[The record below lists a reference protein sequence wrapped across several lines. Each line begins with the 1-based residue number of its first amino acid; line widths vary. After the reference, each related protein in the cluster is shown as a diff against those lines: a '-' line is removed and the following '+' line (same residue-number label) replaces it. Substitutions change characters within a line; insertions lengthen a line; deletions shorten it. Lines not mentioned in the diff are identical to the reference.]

1 MKIARLSISNFR
13 QYQSVNFDFT
23 GDDSDFIIISGANG
37 NGKTNFLNALSWC
50 LYDNENFA
58 VKDNQNLS
66 LVSRDTIS
74 NSGDHEEIVT
84 KVALDLTMANGTSAR
99 VTRLAKFRKNNNAAT
114 QISPSKLSV
123 TVLEDA
129 SKGYSSEA
137 NPELWIEQNLPKR
150 LEPYV
155 LFDGERLENFF
166 KRESAKTVQA
176 AVLEIAQVDV
186 LRNMNSHLEIAI
198 EKLRKAAATQ
208 DSTFAI
214 LEASKKVDEL
224 NVKLA
229 SLTNEET
236 ALAEALNDLERNYA
250 GIEDA
255 IAREQTHVLDIQ
267 REKNL
272 SEQIGNLEVDLSE
285 AWTQFAEWG
294 AKNAPAVFARSAIEV
309 TLSEIEKRHQKG
321 ELPPPIKESVLVGLL
336 EQGTCVCGSDLRAN
350 QDNHDHIEEL
360 LDKNRSLGEL
370 GGILQGMEAHLAGF
384 MSRLQNSEDTR
395 AILQR
400 QIGASRKKLLE
411 LKAEY
416 DVLRKRISE
425 SASQGKSAPLE
436 DLQRLMDGKDR
447 ANLRIG
453 EVRSQLA
460 SIKSQLKTAET
471 DQERLLSKSDKAQ
484 AQFKKLEFAKEA
496 LKQSQLMFKE
506 LSDEVRLE
514 VQKQIDTQFKRM
526 IWKQNYIDRVEIDD
540 DFIVSVWDRQ
550 GFEILATLSAGE
562 RECLAFAF
570 SLALNGISNYELP
583 MVIDTPFGRM
593 SSEPRPN
600 VARSLA
606 ESTKPG
612 EGHETR
618 QVILLM
624 TDTEY
629 DTAVQEALVSRNPKL
644 LSLQFDQDNST
655 VRLQEA

>member
-1 MKIARLSISNFR
+1 MKISRLAISNFR

-23 GDDSDFIIISGANG
+23 GDDSDFIIINGANG

-50 LYDNENFA
+50 LYDSENFA

-74 NSGDHEEIVT
+74 SASESDEITT
-84 KVALDLTMANGTSAR
+84 KVGLDLTMANGTSAR
-99 VTRLAKFRKNNNAAT
+99 VTRIAKFKKKNNVAT

-129 SKGYSSEA
+129 AKGSSSEA

-186 LRNMNSHLEIAI
+186 LRTMNSHLEIAI
-198 EKLRKAAATQ
+198 EKLRKAAASQ
-208 DSTFAI
+208 DSTFSI
-214 LEASKKVDEL
+214 LEASKRVEEL
-224 NVKLA
+224 NIKLT
-229 SLTNEET
+229 SLSDEELALSEQLNE
-236 ALAEALNDLERNYA
+236 LDRNYA

-255 IAREQTHVLDIQ
+255 IVREKTHVLDIQ

-272 SEQIGNLEVDLSE
+272 SEQIAALEIDFSE
-285 AWTQFAEWG
+285 AWAQFAEWG
-294 AKNAPAVFARSAIEV
+294 AKNAPAVFARSALEA
-309 TLSEIEKRHQKG
+309 TLGEIEERHQKG

-336 EQGTCVCGSDLRAN
+336 EQGVCVCGSDLNAN
-350 QDNHDHIEEL
+350 REQHLHIQDL

-370 GGILQGMEAHLAGF
+370 GGILQGMESHLTGY
-384 MSRLQNSEDTR
+384 MSRLQSSEDTR
-395 AILQR
+395 VVLQR
-400 QIGASRKKLLE
+400 QIGALRKKLSE
-411 LKAEY
+411 LKVEY
-416 DVLRKRISE
+416 DALRKRISE

-447 ANLRIG
+447 ANLRVG
-453 EVRSQLA
+453 EVRSQMET
-460 SIKSQLKTAET
+460 IKSQLKVAEA

-484 AQFKKLEFAKEA
+484 AQFKKLEFAKEV

-514 VQKQIDTQFKRM
+514 VQKQIDAQFKRM

-540 DFIVSVWDRQ
+540 DFIVSVWDKQ

-600 VARSLA
+600 VARALA

-612 EGHETR
+612 EGRETR

-629 DTAVQEALVSRNPKL
+629 DTAVKEALESRNPKL
-644 LSLQFDQDNST
+644 LSLQFDQGNST
-655 VRLQEA
+655 VSLQGA

>member
-66 LVSRDTIS
+66 IVSRGTIS
-74 NSGDHEEIVT
+74 NSSDNEEIVT
-84 KVALDLTMANGTSAR
+84 KVGLDLTMANGSSAR
-99 VTRLAKFRKNNNAAT
+99 VTRVAKFKKSRNAAT

-129 SKGYSSEA
+129 SKGSSSEA

-166 KRESAKTVQA
+166 KRESAKTVRA

-236 ALAEALNDLERNYA
+236 ALSDQLNDLERNYA

-272 SEQIGNLEVDLSE
+272 SEQIGGLEADLSE
-285 AWTQFAEWG
+285 AWAQFAEWG
-294 AKNAPAVFARSAIEV
+294 AKNAPAVFARSALEL
-309 TLSEIEKRHQKG
+309 TLGEIEKRHQKG

-336 EQGTCVCGSDLRAN
+336 ERGICVCGSDLHAN
-350 QDNHDHIEEL
+350 RDRHDHIEDL

-370 GGILQGMEAHLAGF
+370 GGILQGMEPHLTGF
-384 MSRLQNSEDTR
+384 RSRLQSSEDTR

-400 QIGASRKKLLE
+400 QIGTSRKKLSE

-416 DVLRKRISE
+416 DTLRKRISE

-453 EVRSQLA
+453 EVRSQMGLV
-460 SIKSQLKTAET
+460 KTQLKNAET

-484 AQFKKLEFAKEA
+484 AQFKKLAFAKEA

-514 VQKQIDTQFKRM
+514 VQKQIDAQFKRM

-540 DFIVSVWDRQ
+540 DFIVSVWDKQ

-600 VARSLA
+600 VAGSLA

-629 DTAVQEALVSRNPKL
+629 DTAVKEALESRNPKL

-655 VRLQEA
+655 VKLQEA

>member
-1 MKIARLSISNFR
+1 MKISRLAISNFR

-23 GDDSDFIIISGANG
+23 GNDSDFIIISGANG

-50 LYDNENFA
+50 LYDSENFA
-58 VKDNQNLS
+58 VEDNQNLS

-74 NSGDHEEIVT
+74 SASESDEIIT
-84 KVALDLTMANGTSAR
+84 KVGLDLTMANGTSAR
-99 VTRLAKFRKNNNAAT
+99 VTRMAKFKQRNNVAT

-123 TVLEDA
+123 TVLADA
-129 SKGYSSEA
+129 SKGSSSEP

-186 LRNMNSHLEIAI
+186 LRSLNSRLEIAI
-198 EKLRKAAATQ
+198 EKLRRAAASQ

-214 LEASKKVDEL
+214 LEASKTVEKL
-224 NVKLA
+224 SIRLA
-229 SLTNEET
+229 SLINEE
-236 ALAEALNDLERNYA
+236 LAISEQLNELDRNYA
-250 GIEDA
+250 GIEEA
-255 IAREQTHVLDIQ
+255 LVREKTYVLDIQ

-272 SEQIGNLEVDLSE
+272 SEQIAALDIDFSE
-285 AWTQFAEWG
+285 AWAQFAEWG
-294 AKNAPAVFARSAIEV
+294 AKNAPAVFARSALEAA
-309 TLSEIEKRHQKG
+309 LGEIEKRHQKG
-321 ELPPPIKESVLVGLL
+321 ELPPPIKESVLADLL
-336 EQGTCVCGSDLRAN
+336 EQGVCVCGSDLNSN
-350 QDNHDHIEEL
+350 QERHDHIQDL

-370 GGILQGMEAHLAGF
+370 GGILQGMESHLTGYVA
-384 MSRLQNSEDTR
+384 RLQSSDDTR
-395 AILQR
+395 VVLQR
-400 QIGASRKKLLE
+400 QIGASRQKLSG
-411 LKAEY
+411 LKVEY
-416 DVLRKRISE
+416 DALRKRISE
-425 SASQGKSAPLE
+425 SASQGTSAPLD
-436 DLQRLMDGKDR
+436 DLQRLMDGKDK

-453 EVRSQLA
+453 EVRSQMET
-460 SIKSQLKTAET
+460 IKSQLKIAET

-484 AQFKKLEFAKEA
+484 EQFKKLEFAKEA

-514 VQKQIDTQFKRM
+514 VQKQIDAQFKKM
-526 IWKQNYIDRVEIDD
+526 IWKQNYVDRVEIDD
-540 DFIVSVWDRQ
+540 DFIVSVWDKQ
-550 GFEILATLSAGE
+550 GFEILSTLSAGE

-612 EGHETR
+612 EGRETR

-629 DTAVQEALVSRNPKL
+629 DTAVKEALDSRNPKL
-644 LSLQFDQDNST
+644 LNLQFDQSNST
-655 VRLQEA
+655 VRLQEV

>member
-1 MKIARLSISNFR
+1 MKISRLAIANFR
-13 QYQSVNFDFT
+13 QYQNVNFDFT
-23 GDDSDFIIISGANG
+23 GNDSDFIIISGANG
-37 NGKTNFLNALSWC
+37 NGKTNFLNALSWV

-74 NSGDHEEIVT
+74 NASESDEITT
-84 KVALDLTMANGTSAR
+84 KVGLDLSMANGTSAR
-99 VTRLAKFRKNNNAAT
+99 VTRIAKFKKKNNLAT

-129 SKGYSSEA
+129 SKGSSSEA

-186 LRNMNSHLEIAI
+186 LRTMNSHLEIAI
-198 EKLRKAAATQ
+198 EKLRKAAASQ

-224 NVKLA
+224 NARLA
-229 SLTNEET
+229 SLTSEESALSEQLNE
-236 ALAEALNDLERNYA
+236 LDRNYA

-255 IAREQTHVLDIQ
+255 IVREKTHVLDSQ

-272 SEQIGNLEVDLSE
+272 SEQIAALEIDFSE
-285 AWTQFAEWG
+285 AWGQFAEWG
-294 AKNAPAVFARSAIEV
+294 AKNAPAVFARSALEA
-309 TLSEIEKRHQKG
+309 TLGEIEERHQRG

-336 EQGTCVCGSDLRAN
+336 EQGVCVCGSDLNAN
-350 QDNHDHIEEL
+350 EKQHDHIQDL

-370 GGILQGMEAHLAGF
+370 GGILQGLESHLTGF
-384 MSRLQNSEDTR
+384 MSRLQGSEDTR
-395 AILQR
+395 VILQR
-400 QIGASRKKLLE
+400 QIGASRKKLSE
-411 LKAEY
+411 LKVEY
-416 DVLRKRISE
+416 DALRKRISE

-436 DLQRLMDGKDR
+436 DLQKLMDGKDK

-453 EVRSQLA
+453 EVRSQMET
-460 SIKSQLKTAET
+460 IKSQLKVAEA

-484 AQFKKLEFAKEA
+484 AQFKKLEFAKEV

-514 VQKQIDTQFKRM
+514 VQKQIDAQFKKM

-540 DFIVSVWDRQ
+540 DFIVSVWDKQ
-550 GFEILATLSAGE
+550 GFEILSTLSAGE

-612 EGHETR
+612 EGRETR

-629 DTAVQEALVSRNPKL
+629 DTAVREALESRNPKL
-644 LSLQFDQDNST
+644 LNLQFDQSNST
-655 VRLQEA
+655 VRLQGV

>member
-1 MKIARLSISNFR
+1 MKISRVSISNFR

-23 GDDSDFIIISGANG
+23 GDESDFIIISGANG
-37 NGKTNFLNALSWC
+37 DGKTNFLNTLSWC

-74 NSGDHEEIVT
+74 NASDSDEIVT
-84 KVALDLTMANGTSAR
+84 KVGLDLTMANGTTAR
-99 VTRLAKFRKNNNAAT
+99 VSRMAKFKKNNNVAT

-123 TVLEDA
+123 TVLQDA
-129 SKGYSSEA
+129 SKGSSSEA

-186 LRNMNSHLEIAI
+186 LRNMNSHLETAI
-198 EKLRKAAATQ
+198 DKLRKAAASE

-214 LEASKKVDEL
+214 QEASKKVEVL
-224 NVKLA
+224 SSRLA
-229 SLTNEET
+229 SRTEEES
-236 ALAEALNDLERNYA
+236 ALSEQLSDLARNYA

-255 IAREQTHVLDIQ
+255 IVREQKHAVDVD
-267 REKNL
+267 RERNL
-272 SEQIGNLEVDLSE
+272 SNQIGALEVDLSE
-285 AWTQFAEWG
+285 AWAQFAEWG
-294 AKNAPAVFARSAIEV
+294 AKNAPAVFARSALEAA
-309 TLSEIEKRHQKG
+309 LGEIEKRHQRG

-336 EQGTCVCGSDLRAN
+336 EQGVCVCGSDLHGN
-350 QDNHDHIEEL
+350 QERNDHIENL

-370 GGILQGMEAHLAGF
+370 GAILQGMESHLTGF
-384 MSRLQNSEDTR
+384 MSRLQGSEDTR
-395 AILQR
+395 SVLQH
-400 QIGASRKKLLE
+400 QIATSRKKLSE
-411 LKAEY
+411 LNVEY
-416 DVLRKRISE
+416 DALRKRISE
-425 SASQGKSAPLE
+425 SASQGKSAPLS
-436 DLQRLMDGKDR
+436 DLQRLMDAKDR

-453 EVRSQLA
+453 EVKSEMET
-460 SIKSQLKTAET
+460 ITSQLKSAQTN
-471 DQERLLSKSDKAQ
+471 QEQLLSKSKKAQ

-496 LKQSQLMFKE
+496 LKQSQFMFKE

-514 VQKQIDTQFKRM
+514 VQKQIDTQFKKM

-540 DFIVSVWDRQ
+540 DFIVSVWDKQ
-550 GFEILATLSAGE
+550 GFEILSTLSAGE

-612 EGHETR
+612 EGRETR

-629 DTAVQEALVSRNPKL
+629 DTAVQEALASRNPKL
-644 LSLQFDQDNST
+644 LSLQFDQGNST
-655 VRLQEA
+655 VKLQGA

>member
-1 MKIARLSISNFR
+1 MKIARLAISNFR

-23 GDDSDFIIISGANG
+23 DYDSDFIIISGANG

-74 NSGDHEEIVT
+74 TASDSEEIVT
-84 KVALDLTMANGTSAR
+84 KVGLDLTMANGTSAR
-99 VTRLAKFRKNNNAAT
+99 VTRIAKFKKNNNVAT

-123 TVLEDA
+123 TVLQDA
-129 SKGYSSEA
+129 SKGSSSEA

-198 EKLRKAAATQ
+198 EKLRKAAASQ

-214 LEASKKVDEL
+214 QDASKKVEDL
-224 NVKLA
+224 NSMLG
-229 SLTNEET
+229 SLTKEES
-236 ALAEALNDLERNYA
+236 ALSKQLGDLDRNYA

-255 IAREQTHVLDIQ
+255 IVREKTHVLDIQ

-272 SEQIGNLEVDLSE
+272 SEQISALEVDLSE
-285 AWTQFAEWG
+285 AWAQFAEWS
-294 AKNAPAVFARSAIEV
+294 AKNAPAIFARRALEAS
-309 TLSEIEKRHQKG
+309 LGEIEKRHQRG

-336 EQGTCVCGSDLRAN
+336 EHGVCVCGSDLHGN
-350 QDNHDHIEEL
+350 QERHDHIENL

-370 GGILQGMEAHLAGF
+370 GAILQGMESHLTGF
-384 MSRLQNSEDTR
+384 MSRLEGSEDTR
-395 AILQR
+395 AVLQR
-400 QIGASRKKLLE
+400 QIGTSRKKHSE
-411 LKAEY
+411 LKVEY
-416 DVLRKRISE
+416 EALRKRISE

-436 DLQRLMDGKDR
+436 DLQKLMDGKDR

-453 EVRSQLA
+453 EVKSQIEI
-460 SIKSQLKTAET
+460 IKSQLKTAQTE
-471 DQERLLSKSDKAQ
+471 QERLLSKSDKAQ

-514 VQKQIDTQFKRM
+514 VQKQIDTQFKKM
-526 IWKQNYIDRVEIDD
+526 IWKQNYIERVEIDD
-540 DFIVSVWDRQ
+540 DFIVSVWDKQ
-550 GFEILATLSAGE
+550 GFEILSTLSAGE

-629 DTAVQEALVSRNPKL
+629 DTAVKEALASRKPKIL
-644 LSLQFDQDNST
+644 NLQFDQGNST
-655 VRLQEA
+655 VKLQGA

>member
-1 MKIARLSISNFR
+1 MKISRLAILNFR

-23 GDDSDFIIISGANG
+23 GDDSDFIVISGANG

-74 NSGDHEEIVT
+74 NASESEEIVA
-84 KVALDLTMANGTSAR
+84 KVGLDLTMADGTSAR
-99 VTRLAKFRKNNNAAT
+99 VTRTAKFKKKNNVAT
-114 QISPSKLSV
+114 QLAPSKLSV
-123 TVLEDA
+123 TVLQDA
-129 SKGYSSEA
+129 SKGSSSEP
-137 NPELWIEQNLPKR
+137 NPELWIEQNLPRR

-166 KRESAKTVQA
+166 RRESAKTVQA

-186 LRNMNSHLEIAI
+186 LRNMNSHLEVAI
-198 EKLRKAAATQ
+198 EKLRKAAASS

-214 LEASKKVDEL
+214 QEASKKVEDLSSSLE
-224 NVKLA
+224 
-229 SLTNEET
+229 SLTDEEL
-236 ALAEALNDLERNYA
+236 ALSEQLRNFEIDYA

-255 IAREQTHVLDIQ
+255 IVREQTHVSDIE
-267 REKNL
+267 REKKL
-272 SEQIGNLEVDLSE
+272 SEEILALERDLSE
-285 AWTQFAEWG
+285 AWAQFAEWG
-294 AKNAPAVFARSAIEV
+294 AKNAPAVFARSALEAALGEV
-309 TLSEIEKRHQKG
+309 EKRHQRG

-336 EQGTCVCGSDLRAN
+336 EQGVCVCGSDLHGN
-350 QDNHDHIEEL
+350 QERHDHVEKL

-370 GGILQGMEAHLAGF
+370 GAILQGMESHLTGHI
-384 MSRLQNSEDTR
+384 SRLQGSEDAR
-395 AILQR
+395 VVLQR
-400 QIGASRKKLLE
+400 QIGTLREKLSQRKV
-411 LKAEY
+411 EY
-416 DVLRKRISE
+416 DGLRKRISD

-447 ANLRIG
+447 ANQRIG
-453 EVRSQLA
+453 KVKSEMA
-460 SIKSQLKTAET
+460 IIKSQLINAQT
-471 DQERLLSKSDKAQ
+471 DQERLLSKSQKAQ
-484 AQFKKLEFAKEA
+484 VQFKKLEFAKEVI
-496 LKQSQLMFKE
+496 KQSQLMFKE

-526 IWKQNYIDRVEIDD
+526 IWKQDYVDRVEIDD
-540 DFIVSVWDRQ
+540 DFLVSVWDRQ
-550 GFEILATLSAGE
+550 GFEILSTLSAGE

-600 VARSLA
+600 VARALA
-606 ESTKPG
+606 ESTKAG
-612 EGHETR
+612 KDQQSR

-629 DTAVQEALVSRNPKL
+629 DTAVKEALQSRSPKL
-644 LSLQFDQDNST
+644 LHLEFDQANST
-655 VRLQEA
+655 VTLQGA

>member
-1 MKIARLSISNFR
+1 MKISRLAILNFR

-23 GDDSDFIIISGANG
+23 GDDSDFIVISGANG

-74 NSGDHEEIVT
+74 NASESEEIVA
-84 KVALDLTMANGTSAR
+84 KVGLDLTMADGTSAR
-99 VTRLAKFRKNNNAAT
+99 VTRTAKFKKKNNVAT
-114 QISPSKLSV
+114 QLAPSKLSV
-123 TVLEDA
+123 TVLQDA
-129 SKGYSSEA
+129 SKGSSSEP
-137 NPELWIEQNLPKR
+137 NPELWIEQNLPRR

-166 KRESAKTVQA
+166 RRESAKTVQA

-186 LRNMNSHLEIAI
+186 LRNMNSHLEVAI
-198 EKLRKAAATQ
+198 EKLRKAAASS

-214 LEASKKVDEL
+214 QEASTKVEDLSSSLE
-224 NVKLA
+224 
-229 SLTNEET
+229 SLTDEEL
-236 ALAEALNDLERNYA
+236 ALSEQLRNFEIDYA

-255 IAREQTHVLDIQ
+255 IVREQTHVSDIE
-267 REKNL
+267 REKKL
-272 SEQIGNLEVDLSE
+272 SEEILALERDLSE
-285 AWTQFAEWG
+285 AWAQFAEWG
-294 AKNAPAVFARSAIEV
+294 AKNAPAVFARSALEAA
-309 TLSEIEKRHQKG
+309 LGEIEKRHQRG

-336 EQGTCVCGSDLRAN
+336 EQGVCVCGSDLHGN
-350 QDNHDHIEEL
+350 QERHDHVEKL

-370 GGILQGMEAHLAGF
+370 GAILQGMESHLTGHI
-384 MSRLQNSEDTR
+384 SRLQGSEDAR
-395 AILQR
+395 VVLQL
-400 QIGASRKKLLE
+400 QIGTLREKLSQRKV
-411 LKAEY
+411 EY
-416 DVLRKRISE
+416 DGLRKRISD

-447 ANLRIG
+447 ANQRIG
-453 EVRSQLA
+453 KVTSEMA
-460 SIKSQLKTAET
+460 IIKSQLINAQT
-471 DQERLLSKSDKAQ
+471 DQERLLSKSQKAQ
-484 AQFKKLEFAKEA
+484 VQFKKLEFAKEVM
-496 LKQSQLMFKE
+496 KQSQLMFKE

-526 IWKQNYIDRVEIDD
+526 IWKQDYVDRVEIDD
-540 DFIVSVWDRQ
+540 DFLVSVWDRQ
-550 GFEILATLSAGE
+550 GFEILSTLSAGE

-600 VARSLA
+600 VARALA
-606 ESTKPG
+606 ESTKAG
-612 EGHETR
+612 KDQQSR

-629 DTAVQEALVSRNPKL
+629 DTAVKEALQSRSPKL
-644 LSLQFDQDNST
+644 LHLEFDQANST
-655 VRLQEA
+655 LTLQGA